1 MLKRP
6 RGLMLELPSQ
16 PDYGITD
23 SEASSRGSPETIS
36 SRGSPETISSRSSP
50 ETIGPDSPESVE
62 YNPPLKRQRPMP
74 IPTIPIPQMPI
85 PSMPIPDQLAPLL
98 QPNNITNIN
107 NIQEGN
113 FGDMVAQKTKYQ
125 FAARQNSTRPLG
137 IKLYFFENRAENT
150 FTKTFVYSK
159 YDDPQ
164 PVLVKILS
172 EVYYHQKFYDLQGTC
187 KFKAP
192 KLIQYGYVENGVNED
207 IDLSN
212 SFMFYIK
219 MERIDTLQVSKL
231 TGDDAQEKCKEYRSK
246 LLEINKCLQDNNLY
260 HNDLH
265 ADNVMINREGDIA
278 VIIDF
283 GEATDTLTKFDNI
296 DKFCSKFEKKRAEPE
311 PEPEAEPRVEGST
324 KRRRIDGGR
333 KSRKQLKVIKRG
345 ATKRRPAKKMRRT
358 IKKRRSYRRT
368 RK

>member
-1 MLKRP
+1 
-6 RGLMLELPSQ
+6 MLELPSQ

-85 PSMPIPDQLAPLL
+85 PPMPIPDQLAPLL

-113 FGDMVAQKTKYQ
+113 FGDMVTQKTKYQ

-150 FTKTFVYSK
+150 FTKTFVYNK
-159 YDDPQ
+159 YDDSQ
-164 PVLVKILS
+164 SVLVKILS
-172 EVYYHQKFYDLQGTC
+172 EVYYHKKFYDLQGTC

-219 MERIDTLQVSKL
+219 MERIDALQVSKL
-231 TGDDAQEKCKEYRSK
+231 TGDNAQEKCKEYRSK
-246 LLEINKCLQDNNLY
+246 LVEINKCLQDNYLY

-283 GEATDTLTKFDNI
+283 GEATDTLIKFDNF
-296 DKFCSKFEKKRAEPE
+296 DKFCSKFEKKRAEPK

-333 KSRKQLKVIKRG
+333 KSKKQFKVIKRG

-358 IKKRRSYRRT
+358 IKKRRSYRRA

>member
-6 RGLMLELPSQ
+6 RGLMLELP
-16 PDYGITD
+16 DYGNTD
-23 SEASSRGSPETIS
+23 TEASSRGSPETVS
-36 SRGSPETISSRSSP
+36 STGSPETISSRSSP

-62 YNPPLKRQRPMP
+62 YSSPLKKRRPMP
-74 IPTIPIPQMPI
+74 MPMPT
-85 PSMPIPDQLAPLL
+85 PIPDQLTPLL
-98 QPNNITNIN
+98 LPNNITNIN

-113 FGDMVAQKTKYQ
+113 FGDMVARKRKSQ
-125 FAARQNSTRPLG
+125 FVARKNSTKSLG
-137 IKLYFFENRAENT
+137 IELYFFENRAENT
-150 FTKTFVYSK
+150 FTKTFIYSK

-164 PVLVKILS
+164 LVLVKILS
-172 EVYYHQKFYDLQGTC
+172 EVYYHQKFYDLQDTC

-192 KLIQYGYVENGVNED
+192 KLIQYGYVENANED

-212 SFMFYIK
+212 LFMFYMK
-219 MERIDTLQVSKL
+219 MERIDALQVSKL

-246 LLEINKCLQDNNLY
+246 LIEINKCLQDNNLY

-265 ADNVMINREGDIA
+265 ADNVMINRDGDIA

-283 GEATDTLTKFDNI
+283 GEATDTLTKFDNF

-311 PEPEAEPRVEGST
+311 AEPEAEPRVEGST

-358 IKKRRSYRRT
+358 IKKRRSSRRA

>member
-16 PDYGITD
+16 TDYGNTD
-23 SEASSRGSPETIS
+23 TEASSRGSPETVS
-36 SRGSPETISSRSSP
+36 STGSPETISSRSSP

-62 YNPPLKRQRPMP
+62 YSSPIKKRRPMP
-74 IPTIPIPQMPI
+74 MPMPMPMPT
-85 PSMPIPDQLAPLL
+85 PIPDQLAPLL
-98 QPNNITNIN
+98 LPNNITNIN

-113 FGDMVAQKTKYQ
+113 FGDMVARKRKSQ
-125 FAARQNSTRPLG
+125 FVARKNSTKSLG
-137 IKLYFFENRAENT
+137 IELYFFENRAENT
-150 FTKTFVYSK
+150 FTKTFIYSK

-164 PVLVKILS
+164 LVLVKILS
-172 EVYYHQKFYDLQGTC
+172 EVYYHQKFYDLQDTC

-192 KLIQYGYVENGVNED
+192 KLIQYGYVENANED

-212 SFMFYIK
+212 LFMFYMK
-219 MERIDTLQVSKL
+219 MERIDALQVSKL

-246 LLEINKCLQDNNLY
+246 LIEINKCLQDNNLY

-265 ADNVMINREGDIA
+265 ADNVMINRDGDIA

-283 GEATDTLTKFDNI
+283 GEATDTLTKFDNF

-311 PEPEAEPRVEGST
+311 VEPEVEPRVEGST

-358 IKKRRSYRRT
+358 IKKRRSSRRA

>member
-16 PDYGITD
+16 TDYGNTD
-23 SEASSRGSPETIS
+23 TEASSRGSPETVS
-36 SRGSPETISSRSSP
+36 STGSPETISSRSSP
-50 ETIGPDSPESVE
+50 ETLGPDSPESVE
-62 YNPPLKRQRPMP
+62 YSSPLKKQRPMP
-74 IPTIPIPQMPI
+74 IPPMQLPLVPIQQRPI
-85 PSMPIPDQLAPLL
+85 PIPDQLASLL
-98 QPNNITNIN
+98 LPNNITNIN
-107 NIQEGN
+107 NIQDGN
-113 FGDMVAQKTKYQ
+113 FGDMVARKRKPQ
-125 FAARQNSTRPLG
+125 FVARKNSTKPLG
-137 IKLYFFENRAENT
+137 IELYFFENRAENT

-164 PVLVKILS
+164 LVLVKILF
-172 EVYYHQKFYDLQGTC
+172 EVYYHQKFYDLQDTC

-192 KLIQYGYVENGVNED
+192 KLIQYGYVENANED

-212 SFMFYIK
+212 LFMFYIK
-219 MERIDTLQVSKL
+219 MERIDALQVSKL

-246 LLEINKCLQDNNLY
+246 LVEINKCLQDNNLY

-283 GEATDTLTKFDNI
+283 GEATDTLTKFDNF

-311 PEPEAEPRVEGST
+311 AEQETRVEGSN

-358 IKKRRSYRRT
+358 IKKRRSSRRA

>member
-6 RGLMLELPSQ
+6 RGLMLELP
-16 PDYGITD
+16 DYGNTD
-23 SEASSRGSPETIS
+23 TEASSRGSPETVS
-36 SRGSPETISSRSSP
+36 STGSPDTISSSRSSP
-50 ETIGPDSPESVE
+50 ETLGPDSPEYSS
-62 YNPPLKRQRPMP
+62 PLKKQQ
-74 IPTIPIPQMPI
+74 PTPLQVLPRSMFP
-85 PSMPIPDQLAPLL
+85 PTAHMPIPDQFAPLL
-98 QPNNITNIN
+98 RPNNITDIENV
-107 NIQEGN
+107 QEGN
-113 FGDMVAQKTKYQ
+113 FGDMVAVKTKPQ
-125 FAARQNSTRPLG
+125 FVARKNSTKSLG
-137 IKLYFFENRAENT
+137 IKLYFFENKAENT

-164 PVLVKILS
+164 LVLVKILF
-172 EVYYHQKFYDLQGTC
+172 EVYYHQKFYDLQDTC

-192 KLIQYGYVENGVNED
+192 KLIQYGYVENANED

-212 SFMFYIK
+212 LFMFYMK
-219 MERIDTLQVSKL
+219 MERIDALQVSKL

-246 LLEINKCLQDNNLY
+246 LIEINKCLQDNNLY

-265 ADNVMINREGDIA
+265 ADNVMINRDGDIA

-283 GEATDTLTKFDNI
+283 GEATDTLTKFDNF

-311 PEPEAEPRVEGST
+311 AEQETRFEGSN

-358 IKKRRSYRRT
+358 IKKRRSSRRA